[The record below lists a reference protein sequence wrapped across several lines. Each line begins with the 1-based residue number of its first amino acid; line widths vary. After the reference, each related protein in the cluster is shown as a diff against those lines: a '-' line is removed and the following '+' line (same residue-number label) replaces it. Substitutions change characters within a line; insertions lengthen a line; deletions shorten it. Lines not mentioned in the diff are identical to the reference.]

1 MRSSQAQHTDGEE
14 PRDTCLAEE
23 GADIIAVDLCAQIDT
38 IPYPMSTPDDL
49 ALTVKEV
56 EALGRQIVAAQ
67 ADVRDRKGL
76 QEAFDDGVA
85 QLGRI
90 DIVVANAG
98 IMPIIAGDDED
109 ERTFDDVVGVNL
121 KGVWNT
127 IEVARPALL
136 AQDQG
141 GSIILT
147 SSTAGVKGS
156 PRDVPCPGYTAAKH
170 GVIGLMHNY
179 ANTLAEHSIRVNV
192 VAPTGVNTP
201 MAVNEPLSVVLE
213 FAADG
218 RQSDQRHAREDG
230 RAFRRQRGGRLVGG
244 RHRPLRDGHR
254 PARRRRLSRQVTPA
268 PGAGREGE
276 T

>member
-1 MRSSQAQHTDGEE
+1 MGKLDGKVAFITGAARGQGRSHAV
-14 PRDTCLAEE
+14 RLAEE

-56 EALGRQIVAAQ
+56 EALGRRIVATE
-67 ADVRDRKGL
+67 ADVRDRKAL
-76 QEAFDDGVA
+76 QAAFDDGVA

-109 ERTFDDVVGVNL
+109 EETFDDVVGVNL

-127 IEVARPALL
+127 IEVARPTLL
-136 AQDQG
+136 AQGEG
-141 GSIILT
+141 GSMILT
-147 SSTAGVKGS
+147 ASTMGVKGS
-156 PRDVPCPGYTAAKH
+156 ARDVPCPGYTAAKH

-179 ANTLAEHSIRVNV
+179 ANTLAEQSIRVNV

-201 MAVNEPLSVVLE
+201 MAVNEPLTEVLNSPRMAGSLTNAMPVKMVEPSDVSEAVVWL
-213 FAADG
+213 AGDT
-218 RQSDQRHAREDG
+218 ARYVTGIVLPVDAG
-230 RAFRRQRGGRLVGG
+230 FLVK
-244 RHRPLRDGHR
+244 
-254 PARRRRLSRQVTPA
+254 
-268 PGAGREGE
+268 
-276 T
+276 

>member
-1 MRSSQAQHTDGEE
+1 MGKLDGKVAFITGAARGQGRSHAV
-14 PRDTCLAEE
+14 RLAEE

-38 IPYPMSTPDDL
+38 IPYPMSTPEDL

-56 EALGRQIVAAQ
+56 EALGRRIVATE
-67 ADVRDRKGL
+67 ADVRDRRGL
-76 QEAFDDGVA
+76 QAAFDAGLA

-90 DIVVANAG
+90 DIVIANAG
-98 IMPIIAGDDED
+98 IMPIVTGDDED
-109 ERTFDDVVGVNL
+109 EQTFDDVVSVNL

-127 IEVARPALL
+127 IEVARPTLL
-136 AQDQG
+136 TQDQG

-147 SSTAGVKGS
+147 ASTAGVKGS

-201 MAVNEPLSVVLE
+201 MAVNEPLAVVLNSPRMAGSLTNAMPVQMIE
-213 FAADG
+213 P
-218 RQSDQRHAREDG
+218 SDVSEAVVWLAGDTARYVTGIVLPVDAG
-230 RAFRRQRGGRLVGG
+230 FLVK
-244 RHRPLRDGHR
+244 
-254 PARRRRLSRQVTPA
+254 
-268 PGAGREGE
+268 
-276 T
+276 